1 MTLTM
6 CHQSYKTAS
15 LVIPLC
21 HNIIKY
27 HTYTEKKN
35 NSFTYNPLLALFYL
49 KIKTG
54 FHSKYLLKKKK
65 HTLFFK
71 TLLNLTQ
78 KIKTI
83 TQHKYKKHIIWDDN
97 MNHISGNTIILNGRI
112 TQECSIFDTQRNTSM
127 LNPSISNNVIDVI
140 FSFSYVQ
147 IVSPLDEI
155 DTLYGKI
162 IIEIVQIRIHNHTI
176 SPLEQ
181 YAFDTTHNKHNSTY
195 NTYFDMLQKGVPRK
209 AVEQRMICDGIDVG
223 VLDGKIPKTSHKQPQ
238 KLLFSAQDLKNTKLK
253 KVIPHKKNTP
263 KHKGIHLGISL
274 ESIQNTLKSLRKT
287 RLINNSYLQ

>member
-1 MTLTM
+1 M
-6 CHQSYKTAS
+6 
-15 LVIPLC
+15 
-21 HNIIKY
+21 NIHRWSKPHDID
-27 HTYTEKKN
+27 N
-35 NSFTYNPLLALFYL
+35 VSPIIQNSVPGNSFMSQYHKISYVHRKKEQFIYIQSTIGTVLSKNKNWISL
-49 KIKTG
+49 KI
-54 FHSKYLLKKKK
+54 SIEEKK

-112 TQECSIFDTQRNTSM
+112 TQECSIFDTQRNTSI

-209 AVEQRMICDGIDVG
+209 GCR
-223 VLDGKIPKTSHKQPQ
+223 T
-238 KLLFSAQDLKNTKLK
+238 KNDM
-253 KVIPHKKNTP
+253 
-263 KHKGIHLGISL
+263 
-274 ESIQNTLKSLRKT
+274 
-287 RLINNSYLQ
+287 